1 MTYADILRPSVK
13 RQALLYDATLILAGS
28 LLIGLSARLAIRL
41 PFSPVP
47 ITGQTLAVLLAGA
60 LLGSR
65 RGALSVLAYLGE
77 GVAGLPVFAGGAGG
91 IAHLAGPTGG
101 YLAGFVLAALVV
113 GWLAERGWDRHPG
126 TTALAM
132 LLGSAAIYV
141 PGLPWL
147 AAFVGGERA
156 LVLGLYP
163 FLAGDL
169 LKLALAAALLPIGW
183 KVVGAG
189 DRIR

>member
-141 PGLPWL
+141 PWLPWL

>member
-13 RQALLYDATLILAGS
+13 RQALLYDAILVLAGS

-47 ITGQTLAVLLAGA
+47 ITGQTMAVLLAGA

-77 GVAGLPVFAGGAGG
+77 GMAGLPVFAGGAGG

-132 LLGSAAIYV
+132 LLGNAAIYAL
-141 PGLPWL
+141 GLPWL

-169 LKLALAAALLPIGW
+169 LKLALAAALLPVGW
-183 KVVGAG
+183 KVVGA
-189 DRIR
+189 DDTIR

>member
-1 MTYADILRPSVK
+1 MTYVDILRPSVK
-13 RQALLYDATLILAGS
+13 RQALLYDMFLVLAGS
-28 LLIGLSARLAIRL
+28 LLIALSARLAIRL

-47 ITGQTLAVLLAGA
+47 ITGQTMAVLLAGA

-77 GVAGLPVFAGGAGG
+77 GMAGLPVFAGGAGG
-91 IAHLAGPTGG
+91 IAHLVGPTGG
-101 YLAGFVLAALVV
+101 YLAGFVLAAFVV
-113 GWLAERGWDRHPG
+113 GRLAERGWDRHPV

-132 LLGSAAIYV
+132 LLGSAAIYAS
-141 PGLPWL
+141 GLPWL

-169 LKLALAAALLPIGW
+169 LKLALAAALLPVGW

-189 DRIR
+189 GRIR